1 LIPTKPDIQTNI
13 VGLES
18 NRFSIEITDKSF
30 RVLIDGL
37 YTNKVRSIIR
47 ELWTNAYDAHVAG
60 GCPERPFT
68 CTLPSAIE
76 PVFSVRDY
84 GCSMSHDD
92 IMHLYS
98 TVFAS
103 TKTAT
108 NDQVGCLGLGSK
120 SPFAYTDS
128 FTVIAYSGD
137 EKRVYIAAL
146 DSDGIPIITHLS
158 SEPSD
163 EERGLEVS
171 FAVDN
176 SHIAE
181 FRTEA
186 KAIGDGFAIKPL
198 IEGMDFTVDLPVFEA
213 DGFSIFKSEHY
224 RSAWG
229 VKYYIKQG
237 VVIYPV
243 PSEISTPNLLKGQY
257 YCVVDVPIGSVEFA
271 ASRESLQITDKTR
284 DFVTSTIKANMDMLV
299 ATARLDIKNKPNKLE
314 AWKAF
319 CEWSDI
325 MNEDRINDAWEGN
338 YKFHAYSYELK
349 IHDMNVKV
357 WNGKTIESIH
367 STKDTTARFSRD
379 AVENGIFV
387 INRGEN
393 MARRLLRF
401 KEFDKNNSN
410 VFWLDHPTNKH
421 LERISRCL
429 GVTPDRFISLKDI
442 PDVAVPER
450 TATDPTALQ
459 GVTLIH
465 SNASNS
471 YTSWSYKKITD
482 VDNLP
487 KKWCYIPIAS
497 AKSGQEMRLSKLKY
511 RVTFNPNARW
521 VDSNLPNLIDGLKT
535 LKNDKDEPDF
545 DYEVVFVSPR
555 AIKKLGLDDDLF
567 GLVNVPKFE
576 DVAYDLIK
584 SHRDEIY
591 DARMAAKNRTSS
603 IYYNNEAEKALG
615 MSKAASSISHTII
628 HLDLPEIWAGLDS
641 KAGVD
646 YAEKY
651 PLLFTNTP
659 TMEQI
664 QEYIDFIDSKENK

>member
-1 LIPTKPDIQTNI
+1 MIPTKPDIQTNI

-60 GCPERPFT
+60 GCAERPFT
-68 CTLPSAIE
+68 CTLPSALE

-103 TKTAT
+103 TKTTT

-176 SHIAE
+176 SHINE
-181 FRTEA
+181 FHTEA
-186 KAIGDGFAIKPL
+186 KAIGNGFAIKP
-198 IEGMDFTVDLPVFEA
+198 IIDGMDFVIDLPVFEA
-213 DGFSIFKSEHY
+213 DGFSILKSEHY

-243 PSEISTPNLLKGQY
+243 PSEISTPNVLKGQY
-257 YCVVDVPIGSVEFA
+257 YCVVDVPIGSVDFA

-284 DFVTSTIKANMDMLV
+284 DFVASTIKANMDMLV
-299 ATARLDIKNKPNKLE
+299 ATARLDIKNQSNKLQ
-314 AWKAF
+314 AWLTF
-319 CEWSDI
+319 CQWSDI
-325 MNEDRINDAWEGN
+325 MSEERINDAWDDKH
-338 YKFHAYSYELK
+338 KFHAYSYELK
-349 IHDMNVKV
+349 IHDMNIKV

-367 STKDTTARFSRD
+367 TTRDTTARFSRD

-387 INRGEN
+387 INRGDN

-429 GVTPDRFISLKDI
+429 GVTPDRFINLKDI

-450 TATDPTALQ
+450 SPSDPTALQ
-459 GVTLIH
+459 GVTLMH
-465 SNASNS
+465 RNASTS

-487 KKWCYIPIAS
+487 EKWCYIPMES
-497 AKSGQEMRLSKLKY
+497 AKSGQEIRLSKLKY

-521 VDSNLPNLIDGLKT
+521 VDSNLPHMIDGLKT
-535 LKNDKDEPDF
+535 LKNDKNEPDF

-555 AIKKLGLDDDLF
+555 AIKKLGLEDPF
-567 GLVNVPKFE
+567 GLVNIPKFE

-591 DARMAAKNRTSS
+591 NARMAAKNRTSS

-615 MSKAASSISHTII
+615 MSNASEISHTII

-641 KAGVD
+641 GTGVD
-646 YAEKY
+646 YATKY